1 MESLDAR
8 NQKIIKAVIEK
19 ANRVCPE
26 SLALLGIY
34 GSFATGD
41 YHEKSDLDLLVL
53 INDNNGW
60 QLGCTFIQDD
70 WKVGHDIYCTAWEDL
85 EEASL
90 YNNPNISKLMD
101 SEIVY
106 CADEKYME
114 RLKSLREKVKNI
126 LSAPLSKED
135 YIKAENMMKKA
146 EHFYLSAVISEEMT
160 DIWKQAGYTVYYIEN
175 AIAMLNK
182 KYFRFGTKHA
192 YEELE
197 LMENKPDMLCGMIEN
212 VLSSDTAGQ
221 VKESLTILVRETMR
235 IFRKMKTT
243 VSSEK
248 KAVTA
253 DSINGTYEEMFSNWR
268 NKMYVASGENN
279 RHLALM
285 SLVSLSAMISDISE
299 GTDIDDY
306 NALKCYNPQNLRN
319 TAAAFDDLLNDY
331 LKEYQ
336 KAGLRAER
344 YKDIDSFVLH
354 YLG

>member
-1 MESLDAR
+1 M
-8 NQKIIKAVIEK
+8 
-19 ANRVCPE
+19 
-26 SLALLGIY
+26 
-34 GSFATGD
+34 
-41 YHEKSDLDLLVL
+41 
-53 INDNNGW
+53 
-60 QLGCTFIQDD
+60 
-70 WKVGHDIYCTAWEDL
+70 
-85 EEASL
+85 
-90 YNNPNISKLMD
+90 
-101 SEIVY
+101 
-106 CADEKYME
+106 
-114 RLKSLREKVKNI
+114 
-126 LSAPLSKED
+126 KE
-135 YIKAENMMKKA
+135 A

-243 VSSEK
+243 VLSEK

-268 NKMYVASGENN
+268 NKMYLASNENN

-344 YKDIDSFVLH
+344 YKDIDSFVQH